1 MRGLRA
7 DARDAIRGLLG
18 RPLFTIMLILTL
30 GLGIGATT
38 TVWSFAYALL
48 LRPYPYQAPK
58 ALVRVQ
64 SVYTKEGSAKR
75 GMSLP
80 DLDDYRRYTTTLD
93 AIGAYTLFDMR
104 LLTDGAPV
112 VVSTANVNPDTLSM
126 LGVAPLMGRLLLPA
140 EDQPGGDVNK
150 AVISYDVWQTVFGG
164 DPTVVGKPLR
174 SDRHTYTIVGVT
186 PQGFAFPDRVG
197 VWMSMESWYS
207 NLPPNDE
214 RRQKWRGARWYAT
227 VARLRPGTTL
237 AAAQTELNAIAA
249 QLERDYPRE
258 SDGVRVA
265 LTPLREFEMGA
276 VRPYLLVCLAGVAFV
291 LLICCANVANLL
303 LVRATT
309 RMREIAV
316 KTALGASRWR
326 IARGLIVENLTLGV
340 AGAALGLVFGWAGVQ
355 GLLTLIPVP
364 LSAWMRIEV
373 DLPVLLF
380 CMAAGVVTSLLFG
393 LGPLLAARRLDLS
406 SGLREGM
413 RGTGRSPVR
422 STLVAAEIA
431 LSVMLLVGAGLL
443 VQTFMRL
450 QQRHPGFESGG
461 LVASRVVMWVA
472 GTRTES
478 APVLDSI
485 HSRVLDALKALPGVR
500 SAAVTNYLPYS
511 STSTERLQA
520 DIFIKG
526 RAEQDTHTLA
536 SITGADVSPD
546 YFSTM
551 RIPLIRGRLFE
562 STDTVESQPVIVI
575 SERAAQLF
583 WPNQDPIGQEISW
596 GKPSD
601 KSNPWTRVV
610 GIVGDVKHHAAEGDV
625 GVEFYY
631 PLAQWPVTTSYY
643 VVRTDGAPE
652 TMLDTVH
659 RTIVDAERTIAVTSV
674 KTVERTMTESLWQ
687 RRMWGVLFTAFAVL
701 ALVLAALGIY
711 GVISYAVAQRVR
723 EMGVRLAIGAT
734 PGEVRRLVV
743 REGMTLCIIGA
754 VCGAAA
760 ALALGQLASSL
771 LFGVAA
777 HDPVTY
783 AVVLAT
789 IAVTGL
795 AACWLPAVRAS
806 RVDPTTALRAE

>member
-1 MRGLRA
+1 
-7 DARDAIRGLLG
+7 
-18 RPLFTIMLILTL
+18 
-30 GLGIGATT
+30 
-38 TVWSFAYALL
+38 
-48 LRPYPYQAPK
+48 
-58 ALVRVQ
+58 
-64 SVYTKEGSAKR
+64 
-75 GMSLP
+75 
-80 DLDDYRRYTTTLD
+80 
-93 AIGAYTLFDMR
+93 
-104 LLTDGAPV
+104 
-112 VVSTANVNPDTLSM
+112 
-126 LGVAPLMGRLLLPA
+126 
-140 EDQPGGDVNK
+140 
-150 AVISYDVWQTVFGG
+150 
-164 DPTVVGKPLR
+164 
-174 SDRHTYTIVGVT
+174 
-186 PQGFAFPDRVG
+186 
-197 VWMSMESWYS
+197 
-207 NLPPNDE
+207 
-214 RRQKWRGARWYAT
+214 
-227 VARLRPGTTL
+227 
-237 AAAQTELNAIAA
+237 
-249 QLERDYPRE
+249 
-258 SDGVRVA
+258 
-265 LTPLREFEMGA
+265 
-276 VRPYLLVCLAGVAFV
+276 
-291 LLICCANVANLL
+291 
-303 LVRATT
+303 
-309 RMREIAV
+309 
-316 KTALGASRWR
+316 
-326 IARGLIVENLTLGV
+326 
-340 AGAALGLVFGWAGVQ
+340 
-355 GLLTLIPVP
+355 
-364 LSAWMRIEV
+364 
-373 DLPVLLF
+373 
-380 CMAAGVVTSLLFG
+380 
-393 LGPLLAARRLDLS
+393 
-406 SGLREGM
+406 
-413 RGTGRSPVR
+413 
-422 STLVAAEIA
+422 
-431 LSVMLLVGAGLL
+431 
-443 VQTFMRL
+443 
-450 QQRHPGFESGG
+450 
-461 LVASRVVMWVA
+461 
-472 GTRTES
+472 
-478 APVLDSI
+478 
-485 HSRVLDALKALPGVR
+485 
-500 SAAVTNYLPYS
+500 
-511 STSTERLQA
+511 LQA